1 MSDIDYSQYS
11 YRDYKKGK
19 RVQRVR
25 SGKINYNFSN
35 YEVYRSAMEEH
46 NSVSTQDIPSA
57 PPVSPAKPPEKVNT
71 TDKKSSGEYI
81 IEDLRSKKKSKMR
94 RDGTGKKRNIK
105 RELAAVMIV
114 ILCFSL
120 TIVSADIFSGGE
132 LFEGVAAVFKTIT
145 DVPIYYAVDLGSYPD
160 VTTAREAAELFR
172 GQGAGGFL
180 IRDGDYHI
188 IAAVYKEK
196 AEAETIV
203 EKLIND
209 GLSGSVYEIE
219 GDDVNYNKFGEVGNE
234 LQIATDWCGELY
246 VRMYQLSNSLD
257 KEEMTENEAKITL
270 SALYAEAVTVKET
283 LVTKTLSYSSD
294 ENVLKVRSLIIACAA
309 VLENLNNDALERPSL
324 LADLRYSY
332 TLVVVNYCETLKAL

>member
-35 YEVYRSAMEEH
+35 YDVYLSAVEDNNSGSTLESSSPTPSPVPPSDKTKTEERKH
-46 NSVSTQDIPSA
+46 FD
-57 PPVSPAKPPEKVNT
+57 
-71 TDKKSSGEYI
+71 GYI
-81 IEDLRSKKKSKMR
+81 IEDLRSKKKIKIPRS
-94 RDGTGKKRNIK
+94 GTVKTKNIK

-120 TIVSADIFSGGE
+120 TVVSADILSGGE
-132 LFEGVAAVFKTIT
+132 LFEGVAAAFKTLT
-145 DVPIYYAVDLGSYPD
+145 DVPVYYAVDLGSYPD
-160 VTTAREAAELFR
+160 ITTAREAAELFR
-172 GQGAGGFL
+172 QQGAGGFL
-180 IRDGDYHI
+180 IKDSEYHI
-188 IAAVYKEK
+188 IAAVYKERS
-196 AEAETIV
+196 EAETIV
-203 EKLIND
+203 AKLINN
-209 GLSGSVYEIE
+209 GLRGSVYEIE
-219 GDDVNYNKFGEVGNE
+219 GDDINYKKFGEIGIE
-234 LQIATDWCGELY
+234 IETAIDWCGELY
-246 VRMYQLSNSLD
+246 SRMYQLSNSLD
-257 KEEMTENEAKITL
+257 KEEITENEAKITL
-270 SALYAEAVTVKET
+270 SALYAEAVTVKDT
-283 LVTKTLSYSSD
+283 LITKTLSYSSD